1 MSDIAYSNAFAL
13 AENVNTNGNEIAISF
28 LLIAP
33 ELEISKNVETRTSQK
48 IVSQIILSKEM
59 ASTLVRELGKLIN
72 KNNSASGGGENA

>member
-28 LLIAP
+28 LLIAH
-33 ELEISKNVETRTSQK
+33 ELEISKNIETRTSQK